1 MTDYA
6 EPRRFELACHAYEQ
20 GIELI
25 RANLSEEEL
34 AKVCL
39 SMVIFTDKQTIRFG
53 GSSLSRKFRHLPAT
67 CSY

>member
-1 MTDYA
+1 MRAKALMTDYA

-34 AKVCL
+34 AKSL
-39 SMVIFTDKQTIRFG
+39 FEYGHFYRQTNDTIWRKLVIEKI
-53 GSSLSRKFRHLPAT
+53 
-67 CSY
+67 

>member
-39 SMVIFTDKQTIRFG
+39 SMVIFYRQTNDTIW
-53 GSSLSRKFRHLPAT
+53 RKFVIEKI
-67 CSY
+67 